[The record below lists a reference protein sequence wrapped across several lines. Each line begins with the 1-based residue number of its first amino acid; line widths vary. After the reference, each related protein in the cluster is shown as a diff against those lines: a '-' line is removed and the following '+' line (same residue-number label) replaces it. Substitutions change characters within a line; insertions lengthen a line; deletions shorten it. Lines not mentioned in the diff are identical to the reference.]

1 MEYAVVIISIGHRN
15 IDHIFH
21 YRIPDRLKGSVKK
34 GMRVMV
40 PFGRGNRLIEGY
52 VTDITDSA
60 DIDVSLIKEI
70 SDICEEYSVISPKRI
85 ELAKWMKEKYYT
97 TFSSCFQCIVPKRVN
112 EKSFACIQLNTANE
126 NISEAIEKVLNKDT
140 KQKRVLEVLL
150 NGDEIPVSH
159 IKTLLDVDD
168 SPINALIKKNIL
180 VRKYVQE
187 YRGNFNSALVEKTPP
202 PVLTDEQ
209 KAAVEKLFD
218 IIDSDNKK
226 PVLIHGVTGSGKT
239 EVYMRAI
246 ERVLSQG
253 REAIV
258 LVPEISLTQ
267 QTVER
272 FVSRFGNKVAVTHSR
287 LSDGERY
294 DQWTRAL
301 RKEISVMIGP
311 RSAVFTPFEN
321 LGIIIIDEEH
331 EATYKSD
338 QLSPKYDAREIAE
351 ELSSL
356 YGCTVVLG
364 SATPSVTSYYK
375 AQTGKYELIELNN
388 RVNNTLPV
396 IHITDMRKEL
406 VRKNFSVFSTDL
418 QNAMARNLEK
428 GEQTILFLNRRGYST
443 FVSCRKCGYVMSC
456 DNCNVNYTYHKG
468 INRLSCHYCGK
479 SINVPEICPQCG
491 SKYIKYFGAGT
502 EKIEQEVLK
511 LFPKAR
517 VLRMDMDTTK
527 RKNSHQ
533 TILEDFRKGKADILI
548 GTQMIAKGLDFPNVT
563 LVGIVAADLSLNIG
577 DYRSAENTYQ
587 LVSQVAGRAGRADKE
602 GTVYIQTYSPE
613 HYSIRFAADNNY
625 KGFYN
630 EEITFRN
637 NMDYPPFTNIFLVMM
652 TGENEYEIRRTLAL
666 LSDIMKRYNKNNMF
680 ARLGPTPAVI
690 SRINNVYRWQ
700 IIVKCENEDK
710 IRNYVLFCL
719 DKLSKQVSL
728 DNINVGL
735 YLNPSYIF

>member
-21 YRIPDRLKGSVKK
+21 YGIPNRLRGLVKK
-34 GMRVMV
+34 GMRVIV
-40 PFGRGNRLIEGY
+40 PFGKGNRLIEGY
-52 VTDITDSA
+52 VTDITDSI
-60 DIDVSLIKEI
+60 DIDAELIKEV
-70 SDICEEYSVISPKRI
+70 SDICEDHPVISAKRI
-85 ELAKWMKEKYYT
+85 ALAEWMKEKYYT
-97 TFSSCFQCIVPKRVN
+97 TFSSCFRCIVPKRVN
-112 EKSFACIQLNTANE
+112 EKSFACIQLNSAYE
-126 NISEAIEKVLNKDT
+126 NISEAVDKVLKKDT

-168 SPINALIKKNIL
+168 GPINALIKKNVL
-180 VRKYVQE
+180 VKKYVQE
-187 YRGNFNSALVEKTPP
+187 YRGNFNSALVDKTLPP
-202 PVLTDEQ
+202 KLTKEQ
-209 KAAVEKLFD
+209 EIAVAKICD
-218 IIDSDNKK
+218 TIDGNNKK

-239 EVYMRAI
+239 EVYIRAI
-246 ERVLSQG
+246 EKVLSQG
-253 REAIV
+253 KEAIV

-272 FVSRFGNKVAVTHSR
+272 FVSRFGSRVAVTHSR

-311 RSAVFTPFEN
+311 RSAVFTPFEEP
-321 LGIIIIDEEH
+321 GIIIIDEEH

-338 QLSPKYDAREIAE
+338 QQSPKYDAREIAE
-351 ELSSL
+351 KLSEL

-364 SATPSVTSYYK
+364 SATPSVASYYK
-375 AQTGKYELIELNN
+375 TQTGEYDLIEMNN

-396 IHITDMRKEL
+396 IHITDMRREIAI
-406 VRKNFSVFSTDL
+406 KNFSVFGTEL
-418 QNAMARNLEK
+418 REAMAQNLQRN
-428 GEQTILFLNRRGYST
+428 EQTILFLNRRGYST

-479 SINVPEICPQCG
+479 SISVPEVCPQCG

-502 EKIEQEVLK
+502 EKIEQEVLR

-533 TILEDFRKGKADILI
+533 TILEDFRRGKADILI

-563 LVGIVAADLSLNIG
+563 LVGVVAADLSLNIG

-602 GTVYIQTYSPE
+602 GTVYIQTYSPD
-613 HYSIRFAADNNY
+613 HYSIQYAARNNY

-630 EEITFRN
+630 EEITFRQ
-637 NMDYPPFTNIFLVMM
+637 NMNYPPFTNIFLVMM
-652 TGENEYEIRRTLAL
+652 TGENEYHIRRTLGCLA
-666 LSDIMKRYNKNNMF
+666 DIMKRYNKNNMF
-680 ARLGPTPAVI
+680 TRLGPTPAVI
-690 SRINNVYRWQ
+690 SKINNIYRWQ

-719 DKLSKQVSL
+719 DKLSKQISL